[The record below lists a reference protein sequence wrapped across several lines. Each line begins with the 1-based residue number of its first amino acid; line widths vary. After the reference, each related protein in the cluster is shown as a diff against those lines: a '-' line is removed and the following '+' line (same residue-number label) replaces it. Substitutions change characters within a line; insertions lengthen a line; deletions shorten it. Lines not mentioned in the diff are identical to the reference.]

1 MHSHHIETS
10 QKFCR
15 HLSNAHKKK
24 KNYIGREP
32 IQDSAAAHS
41 DPQTSLI
48 VMPVPVHTSSRPSGR
63 NSPTMAS
70 TSEHCRP
77 QIDWPTANSQNASV
91 LITLPSIAKMSPWS
105 SVPTSLSRRRVA
117 PLLAPLSS
125 IL

>member
-63 NSPTMAS
+63 YSPTMAS

-77 QIDWPTANSQNASV
+77 QMDCPTANSQNASV
-91 LITLPSIAKMSPWS
+91 LITLPSIAMMSPS

-117 PLLAPLSS
+117 SLLAPWNS